1 MRQGVSPLGLGRN
14 RKALFMPRVGGQ
26 LISRLVRPPGG
37 QLTTTGPINDLQRKA
52 AKIAGLACLFSL
64 VFITVGFIHFGTFEG
79 LAFKDPL
86 QAARYVLAHET
97 LFRLGI
103 VGDVLCSVSL
113 LVLSA
118 ALYVILKPVDQ
129 NLALLAFS
137 SQLFHAIT
145 WLLVTVNL
153 GAVLD
158 SLKAADYVRAFPA
171 DQLPSVARLYLSGDV
186 LLGVGLVFW
195 SLGVMVGSYLWL
207 RSRYIPRALAAF
219 GILAS
224 AWCAVCVFGEF
235 IVPEFRKWVNSTWYD
250 PPMAL
255 FELAL
260 SFVLLFRGLRP
271 SRIAEREPLGSVG
284 NR

>member
-1 MRQGVSPLGLGRN
+1 M
-14 RKALFMPRVGGQ
+14 
-26 LISRLVRPPGG
+26 
-37 QLTTTGPINDLQRKA
+37 TTSPINDPQRRA

-64 VFITVGFIHFGTFEG
+64 VFITVGFTHFGIFANS
-79 LAFKDPL
+79 AFKDPP

-97 LFRLGI
+97 TFRLGI
-103 VGDVLCSVSL
+103 VGDILCSVSL

-118 ALYVILKPVDQ
+118 SLYVVLKPVDQ
-129 NLALLAFS
+129 NLALLAFACR
-137 SQLFHAIT
+137 LFHAIT

-153 GAVLD
+153 GAVLNL
-158 SLKAADYVRAFPA
+158 LKLDDYVRAFPA
-171 DQLPSVARLYLSGDV
+171 DQLPSMARLYLSGFT

-195 SLGVMVGSYLWL
+195 SLGVLVGSYLWL

-224 AWCAVCVFGEF
+224 AWCAVLVFGGL
-235 IVPEFRKWVNSTWYD
+235 IVPDFVRRVNRTSYD
-250 PPMAL
+250 TPMAL

-271 SRIAEREPLGSVG
+271 SRIAEREAPGGLGG
-284 NR
+284 K

>member
-1 MRQGVSPLGLGRN
+1 MTT
-14 RKALFMPRVGGQ
+14 MP
-26 LISRLVRPPGG
+26 IDSS
-37 QLTTTGPINDLQRKA
+37 QRKA

-64 VFITVGFIHFGTFEG
+64 VFITVGFTHFGIFAG
-79 LAFKDPL
+79 SAVKDPP
-86 QAARYVLAHET
+86 QAALYVLAHEK

-118 ALYVILKPVDQ
+118 ALYVVLKPVDQ
-129 NLALLAFS
+129 NLALLAFATR
-137 SQLFHAIT
+137 LFHAIT

-153 GAVLD
+153 GAALNL
-158 SLKAADYVRAFPA
+158 LKLPDYVHVFPA
-171 DQLPSVARLYLSGDV
+171 DQLPSVARLYLSGYV

-195 SLGVMVGSYLWL
+195 SLGLMVGSYLWL

-224 AWCAVCVFGEF
+224 TWCAVCAFGMF
-235 IVPEFRKWVNSTWYD
+235 IVPDFRKRVNPTWYD
-250 PPMAL
+250 TPMAL

-260 SFVLLFRGLRP
+260 GFVLLFRGLRP
-271 SRIAEREPLGSVG
+271 SRITEREPLGSLG
-284 NR
+284 G

>member
-1 MRQGVSPLGLGRN
+1 M
-14 RKALFMPRVGGQ
+14 
-26 LISRLVRPPGG
+26 
-37 QLTTTGPINDLQRKA
+37 TTGPINDPQHKA

-64 VFITVGFIHFGTFEG
+64 VFITVGFTHSGFFAG
-79 LAFKDPL
+79 LAVKDPPK
-86 QAARYVLAHET
+86 AALYVLAHET

-137 SQLFHAIT
+137 IRLFHAMT
-145 WLLVTVNL
+145 WLLVAVNL
-153 GAVLD
+153 FAALGLLSD
-158 SLKAADYVRAFPA
+158 ADYVRAFPA
-171 DQLPSVARLYLSGDV
+171 DQLPSVGTLVISGDV
-186 LLGVGLVFW
+186 LQGVGLVFW
-195 SLGVMVGSYLWL
+195 SLGVMVGSHLWL

-235 IVPEFRKWVNSTWYD
+235 IVPDFRKWVNSTWYD

-271 SRIAEREPLGSVG
+271 SRIAEREPQGNVG

>member
-1 MRQGVSPLGLGRN
+1 M
-14 RKALFMPRVGGQ
+14 
-26 LISRLVRPPGG
+26 
-37 QLTTTGPINDLQRKA
+37 TTSPINDSQRKA
-52 AKIAGLACLFSL
+52 TKIAGLACLFSL
-64 VFITVGFIHFGTFEG
+64 AFITVGFIHSGTFAG
-79 LAFKDPL
+79 LAVKDPPH
-86 QAARYVLAHET
+86 AALYVLAHET

-103 VGDVLCSVSL
+103 VGEVLCSISL

-137 SQLFHAIT
+137 SRLFHAIT
-145 WLLVTVNL
+145 WLLVAVNL
-153 GAVLD
+153 GAALD
-158 SLKAADYVRAFPA
+158 LLKLAELADYVRAFPA
-171 DQLPSVARLYLSGDV
+171 DQLPSVTRLYLSSDV
-186 LLGVGLVFW
+186 LQGVGLVFW

-224 AWCAVCVFGEF
+224 AWCAVCVFGAF
-235 IVPEFRKWVNSTWYD
+235 IVPDFRKWVNSTWYD

-271 SRIAEREPLGSVG
+271 SRIAERETLGSVG